1 MKLRNLI
8 VFMIVL
14 FIFTGCK
21 MSTRTEDSTG
31 DINSN
36 NAIEKYNNAVDYI
49 FNADSYTISGNTA
62 INMTEEGKENINM
75 GMSMTSELKAK
86 NDEKG
91 NKVAEL
97 NTLFKLADMTEE
109 GGGYYK
115 DEYFYPKAIKQK
127 IKTNYENIFSEGN
140 INIFKITEKALNQGV
155 KPVAE
160 KIEEGYRVDF
170 ELDVNMLK
178 QEIPG
183 LISNISDYL
192 RISEYDFTMSSCK
205 ISAVIGDD
213 GILKS
218 EKFTSKAQ
226 VNLYDGTSE
235 KDFRNFK
242 VNCDIEITE
251 NILDVNKTEVVF
263 PDGLNE
269 YADVT
274 PKASAEKTSE

>member
-8 VFMIVL
+8 IFMIVL
-14 FIFTGCK
+14 FIFTGCG
-21 MSTRTEDSTG
+21 MNSGSDNLMG
-31 DINSN
+31 DIDSN
-36 NAIEKYNNAVDYI
+36 NVIEKYNNAVDYV
-49 FNADSYTISGNTA
+49 FNADSYTISANTD
-62 INMTEEGKENINM
+62 INMTEEGKENVNM
-75 GMSMTSELKAK
+75 GMSMTSELKTK

-91 NKVAEL
+91 NRAAEL

-127 IKTNYENIFSEGN
+127 IKTDYENIFSEGN
-140 INIFKITEKALNQGV
+140 INIFKITEKVLSQGI
-155 KPVAE
+155 KPVVE
-160 KIEEGYRVDF
+160 KAEEGYRVEF

-178 QEIPG
+178 QEIPE
-183 LISNISDYL
+183 LLSNISDYL
-192 RISEYDFTMSSCK
+192 RISEYDFTMNSCK

-218 EKFTSKAQ
+218 EKFLSKAQ

-242 VNCDIEITE
+242 VNCNIEIIE
-251 NILDVNKTEVVF
+251 NISDVNNTEVVF
-263 PDGLNE
+263 PDGLSE
-269 YADVT
+269 YADIT
-274 PKASAEKTSE
+274 PKAPSEKTLE